1 MALPQLPLGKAH
13 KIPATPSA
21 AAPKAKGAL
30 GETLPQTQRF
40 VKRQER
46 RAARQKEQ
54 AAGAGWLTL
63 VRTGIVAVV
72 AIAALLVTLFLV
84 LRVTPLFTITSI
96 EADPTTHITAQD
108 IANLTK
114 LDANATLLN
123 YNASELEASLKKN
136 PWVKSVSF
144 TAEFPSTLKITIEE
158 REAFA
163 ICVATTSDK
172 AWYLSMQGTW
182 IEPVSL
188 TAAGDTTLA
197 AAALEKAGQEGLVLI
212 QNLSSMSPVA
222 GEETDDA
229 AILACLTFEDELS
242 ESLRSQIVSYSAASS
257 EAISCTLSSG
267 VEISLGAATNIASK
281 ETVIT
286 SLLEEY
292 PGQLT
297 YINVRIPS
305 KPSYRKIASDSV
317 QAGSGVITQQE
328 EQS

>member
-1 MALPQLPLGKAH
+1 
-13 KIPATPSA
+13 
-21 AAPKAKGAL
+21 
-30 GETLPQTQRF
+30 
-40 VKRQER
+40 
-46 RAARQKEQ
+46 
-54 AAGAGWLTL
+54 
-63 VRTGIVAVV
+63 
-72 AIAALLVTLFLV
+72 
-84 LRVTPLFTITSI
+84 
-96 EADPTTHITAQD
+96 
-108 IANLTK
+108 
-114 LDANATLLN
+114 
-123 YNASELEASLKKN
+123 
-136 PWVKSVSF
+136 
-144 TAEFPSTLKITIEE
+144 
-158 REAFA
+158 
-163 ICVATTSDK
+163 
-172 AWYLSMQGTW
+172 MQGTW

-212 QNLSSMSPVA
+212 QNLSSISPVA